1 MNWLRRR
8 IMRWLHSDQVVEV
21 GPRGL
26 GSDSPLLFALGQAGD
41 RHYIAVPV
49 ENGFAL
55 ITRSTEEM
63 YAPVKPN
70 SPRAVVTFCPDAEN
84 LGNTIVAKMAHHKLT
99 AR

>member
-1 MNWLRRR
+1 MNWLRRK
-8 IMRWLHSDQVVEV
+8 IMRWLHSDQVVEASS
-21 GPRGL
+21 RGL
-26 GSDSPLLFALGQAGD
+26 GSDNPLLFALGQAGD

-55 ITRSTEEM
+55 ITRTAEDAYS
-63 YAPVKPN
+63 PVKSN

-84 LGNTIVAKMAHHKLT
+84 LGDTIIAKMAHHKLT